1 MTTGRTLFT
10 HPLTYIRDRRG
21 WTQGNVAEIVARNS
35 SLNMASWRQK
45 VYRWERGVRPELPAQ
60 YALAREFGI
69 DTELVTSHPWPA
81 WLLYVDDSEGVGRV
95 WTPANATRTLAGT
108 LGAYLDRRAYL
119 LLAGGSTAALAAAW
133 TEPWRFVPPEK
144 IDAAAA
150 GGNVDDEILRALERR
165 ARELWT
171 LDDAIGGAQC
181 ARLAD
186 ADLRLTVDLLQRGR
200 YSGPI
205 EQRLYSLAAGLCRSA
220 GWGSFD
226 ADLHASA
233 DRYWHAG
240 IRAAHQAGDAE
251 PAVYILSNMALQQNQ
266 AGDGRTAIGL
276 LDGARAI
283 IGHGGP
289 PIVHAIL
296 DAWQVRS
303 HALQGEK
310 AAAERVLA
318 RADDHWDRRRIDG
331 TPPWTYWMRRPSETI
346 EANMAL
352 VTLGQTAQTEA
363 RLNNWIATDGA
374 DFSRDHAFALTVI
387 AAAQLD
393 SGRLDEA
400 IETARAAVA
409 SLRRSDSDRIADE
422 LSGFAGRLPEGEPVT
437 AQFRA
442 ELRELSP

>member
-1 MTTGRTLFT
+1 MGTGRTLFT
-10 HPLTYIRDRRG
+10 HPLAYIRDRRG
-21 WTQGNVAEIVARNS
+21 WSQSNVAEIVARNS

-60 YALAREFGI
+60 YALARELGI
-69 DTELVTSHPWPA
+69 DVEFVTAHPWPG
-81 WLLYVDDSEGVGRV
+81 WLLYVDDAEGVGRP
-95 WTPANATRTLAGT
+95 WTPTNATRIMSGT
-108 LGAYLDRRAYL
+108 LGAYFDRRAYP
-119 LLAGGSTAALAAAW
+119 LLADGSLTALAASWA
-133 TEPWRFVPPEK
+133 EPWRFVPPPKVE
-144 IDAAAA
+144 AATA

-165 ARELWT
+165 SRELWT

-200 YSGPI
+200 YTGSI
-205 EQRLYSLAAGLCRSA
+205 ERRLYALAAGLCRSA

-226 ADLHASA
+226 ADLHAAA

-240 IRAAHQAGDAE
+240 IRAAHQAGDPA

-276 LDGARAI
+276 LDGARTI
-283 IGHGGP
+283 IGPGGP
-289 PIVHAIL
+289 AIVHAIL

-303 HALQGEK
+303 HALQGERL
-310 AAAERVLA
+310 AAGRILG
-318 RADDHWDRRRIDG
+318 RADDHWDRHRIED
-331 TPPWTYWMRRPSETI
+331 TPEWTYWMRRPSETI

-352 VTLGQTAQTEA
+352 VTLGQTNETEA
-363 RLNNWIATDGA
+363 RLNRWIATDGA

-393 SGRLDEA
+393 SGRLDESL
-400 IETARAAVA
+400 ETARQAVA
-409 SLRRSDSDRIADE
+409 LLRRSDSGRIADE
-422 LSGFAGRLPEGEPVT
+422 LSGFAGRLPDGEP
-437 AQFRA
+437 AAAEFRA
-442 ELRELSP
+442 ELREVSA